1 MHNKYISVYLK
12 GNQIC
17 NFVLNVSYAI
27 EQKYIELSK
36 ILREPNN
43 YLKGL
48 RSNGVATEKEWHILF
63 TKGKLL

>member
-17 NFVLNVSYAI
+17 NFVLSVSYAI
-27 EQKYIELSK
+27 EQKYKEMSK
-36 ILREPNN
+36 NTAWT

-48 RSNGVATEKEWHILF
+48 RSNGVATDVECDALF
-63 TKGKLL
+63 T